1 MSINQPF
8 FPLYIAQAIP
18 CFGRASFLKN
28 NRVGRF
34 ERKKFKACLITQEDF
49 RFNVTVCTGNGLT
62 LIIGS
67 KWKEFARVYELA
79 VGDVLIFITSKH
91 GPPTTV
97 FSYNLP
103 IIHPCMLY

>member
-1 MSINQPF
+1 MSLNQILFPF
-8 FPLYIAQAIP
+8 YFSQAIP

-28 NRVGRF
+28 NRVGHF
-34 ERKKFKACLITQEDF
+34 DRKKFKACLITHEDF
-49 RFNVTVCTGNGLT
+49 RFNVMVCTGNVLN
-62 LIIGS
+62 LITGS
-67 KWKEFARVYELA
+67 KWKEFARVYQLA
-79 VGDVLIFITSKH
+79 VGDVLIFIMGKH